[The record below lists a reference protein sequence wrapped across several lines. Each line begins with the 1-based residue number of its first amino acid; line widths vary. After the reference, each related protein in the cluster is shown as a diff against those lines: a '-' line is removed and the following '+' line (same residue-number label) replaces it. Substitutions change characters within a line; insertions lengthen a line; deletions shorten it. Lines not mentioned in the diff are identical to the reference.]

1 VIIRNFKNSGS
12 AVGAVNYVLSNFDS
26 NRTLRNVPPK
36 ILRGDVAITKII
48 DKEFCQKFQHKSLSG
63 VLSFRAGEAITEQ
76 QKQSLIDDFEKAMFG
91 NMRSRVNALYVEH
104 GDKKGNRL
112 EIHYVI
118 NRVDLDTGKFFNPC
132 PPGQL
137 TKELVKTFSALK
149 NQEYGFK
156 AIEEDPLKT
165 KYTDNETKGRKNSR
179 NGFHELKGKVRIDRA
194 LMDLVKDG
202 TLKNRAELLGFLGD
216 NNMKLS
222 RIGND
227 YISIEKDGRNIRL
240 RGGIYADTGK
250 DYQIATLES
259 RSVEKPTYAQNLSRL
274 NEIVAIRNQYN
285 SQRFNAKIKIRPALM
300 SKLVSSVMPTAKVH
314 TKNEPQAIQSGM
326 DMQHS
331 QSSKKAILESSNLS
345 ADGSVNATDS
355 QASDN
360 AFDSVNSAMTAVS
373 FAQNSLSGALAQLAN
388 AKTPDQQ
395 AKAKQLVSE
404 AQAKV
409 DKAYALLA
417 MAKICEINAPKK
429 TTRKIR

>member
-48 DKEFCQKFQHKSLSG
+48 DKEFCQNFQHKSLSG

-76 QKQSLIDDFEKAMFG
+76 QKQSLIDDFEKTMFG

-156 AIEEDPLKT
+156 AIEEAPLKT

-202 TLKNRAELLGFLGD
+202 TLKNRTELLGFLGD

-250 DYQIATLES
+250 DYQIVASES
-259 RSVEKPTYAQNLSRL
+259 QSVEKPTYAQNLSRL

-285 SQRFNAKIKIRPALM
+285 SQRFNAKIKTRPALM
-300 SKLVSSVMPTAKVH
+300 SKLLIGVMTTAKEH
-314 TKNEPQAIQSGM
+314 TKNEPQSVQLGT

-331 QSSKKAILESSNLS
+331 QSSKNEISELFSLS
-345 ADGSVNATDS
+345 TEDSVNTTDS
-355 QASDN
+355 VASDN
-360 AFDSVNSAMTAVS
+360 AFDSVNSAMGSVS
-373 FAQNSLSGALAQLAN
+373 SAQYSLAGALAQLAN
-388 AKTPDQQ
+388 AKNPEQQ
-395 AKAKQLVSE
+395 ARAQLAVNE
-404 AQAKV
+404 AQARV
-409 DKAYALLA
+409 AKAQALLA
-417 MAKICEINAPKK
+417 MAKIREINTPQKS
-429 TTRKIR
+429 TRKMR